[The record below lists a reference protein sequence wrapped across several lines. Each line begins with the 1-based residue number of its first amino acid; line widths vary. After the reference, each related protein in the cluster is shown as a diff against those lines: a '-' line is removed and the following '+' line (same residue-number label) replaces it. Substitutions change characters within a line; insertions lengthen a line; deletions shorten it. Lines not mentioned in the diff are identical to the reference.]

1 MKCCDERMLTSQQC
15 HEGVRE
21 GDDDD
26 DGHDDDLAL
35 PLRLPVL
42 WLAEISICPDV

>member
-1 MKCCDERMLTSQQC
+1 MMKCCDERMLSQQC

-21 GDDDD
+21 GDVDD